1 MKDELRKIYMET
13 EPPEELPGVVEAA
26 LRRGERR
33 ARARKRAW
41 RIAYPIA
48 GAFAAFILVLNTVPT
63 FASAMYELPV
73 LGEVCRVLTVRSY
86 HYEDATKNVN
96 IEVPAI
102 DVELGDS
109 DWAKSVN
116 KLIEATI
123 DLEVAQSEA
132 RAEEYYEAF
141 VSTGGTP
148 EDYHPIGIQVDY
160 EVYYASG
167 DVLSF
172 AVIKTETMA
181 SAYETFHYYNYDL
194 RTGEELT
201 VEELAGADWREKA
214 EAGLRELMAHP
225 DDGETYWELDEE
237 QLAAAIDEAQLRLDA
252 AGAPVLVFQKYT
264 LGPGS
269 MGRPEL
275 SLAD

>member
-1 MKDELRKIYMET
+1 M
-13 EPPEELPGVVEAA
+13 
-26 LRRGERR
+26 
-33 ARARKRAW
+33 
-41 RIAYPIA
+41 
-48 GAFAAFILVLNTVPT
+48 
-63 FASAMYELPV
+63 
-73 LGEVCRVLTVRSY
+73 
-86 HYEDATKNVN
+86 
-96 IEVPAI
+96 
-102 DVELGDS
+102 
-109 DWAKSVN
+109 
-116 KLIEATI
+116 
-123 DLEVAQSEA
+123 
-132 RAEEYYEAF
+132 
-141 VSTGGTP
+141 
-148 EDYHPIGIQVDY
+148 DY
-160 EVYYASG
+160 EVYYASS

-172 AVIKTETMA
+172 AVIKTETLA
-181 SAYETFHYYNYDL
+181 TAYETFHYYNYDL

>member
-132 RAEEYYEAF
+132 RAEEYYDAF
-141 VSTGGTP
+141 VSTGGAP
-148 EDYHPIGIQVDY
+148 EDYQPIGIEVDY
-160 EVYYASG
+160 EVYYASS

-172 AVIKTETMA
+172 AVIKTETLA
-181 SAYETFHYYNYDL
+181 TAYETFHYYNYDL

-201 VEELAGADWREKA
+201 VE
-214 EAGLRELMAHP
+214 
-225 DDGETYWELDEE
+225 
-237 QLAAAIDEAQLRLDA
+237 
-252 AGAPVLVFQKYT
+252 
-264 LGPGS
+264 
-269 MGRPEL
+269 
-275 SLAD
+275 